1 MMPRR
6 SHSLGALPLVILLA
20 VVACS
25 TGGGPTGPSSPGTS
39 SLSGQV
45 VDQFS
50 GAGVAGA
57 AVQFAGASTVTDAG
71 GHFSISGASGSA
83 GPVVV
88 VGAGY
93 HDRQTFAAGSAVR
106 IAVVPASFNMTTF
119 HDVGREN
126 SQRTIRWLASPT
138 LYLDT
143 RVQGGAVD
151 PAELQQWIAEIQA
164 IAPSVVVDWSGSA
177 LAGRAVA
184 VGEAPPASGA
194 IVLQFD
200 ENPASYPT
208 ERTAGLTTV
217 TWGTNGV
224 ISAVR
229 IRLRLSELTGP
240 TGALARR
247 AILAHELGH
256 AMGLGHVEGETMSLM
271 SPVVRTTTL
280 TEFDR
285 AVARIHYGRA
295 PGNTSLDR
303 DQQAMPAT
311 GALAP
316 AVSSV
321 SRDWGC
327 QLELDS

>member
-1 MMPRR
+1 M
-6 SHSLGALPLVILLA
+6 
-20 VVACS
+20 
-25 TGGGPTGPSSPGTS
+25 T
-39 SLSGQV
+39 LSGQV

-71 GHFSISGASGSA
+71 GYFSISEASGPA

-88 VGAGY
+88 AAMGY
-93 HDRQTFAAGSAVR
+93 HDRQTFASGSAVR
-106 IAVVPASFNMTTF
+106 IAVVPASFDMSTF

-126 SQRTIRWLASPT
+126 SQRTIRWLASPS

-143 RVQGGAVD
+143 RVLGGVVD

-164 IAPSVVVDWSGSA
+164 IAPSFVVDWSGSA
-177 LAGRAVA
+177 LAGGAVA
-184 VGEAPPASGA
+184 VGETPPASGA

-240 TGALARR
+240 TAALARR

-256 AMGLGHVEGETMSLM
+256 AMGLGHVEGETASLM

-295 PGNTSLDR
+295 PGNTSLDQ
-303 DQQAMPAT
+303 DHQAMPAT

-316 AVSSV
+316 AASSV

-327 QLELDS
+327 QLELGS